1 MTDRDPAQ
9 PSKANDLIAS
19 MGWEPLPYSC
29 TGLLRST
36 EIGSSV
42 VWSWLVLIPW
52 ASNDAKP
59 WIDGTHTFEQ
69 SLLSREQQRDRILQ
83 HMRELLDDRY
93 GETVGRRA
101 ADDLIERI
109 FNLSLIHI

>member
-1 MTDRDPAQ
+1 MGGYDAQ
-9 PSKANDLIAS
+9 QMPDGRELLRS

-36 EIGSSV
+36 EIGASV

-52 ASNDAKP
+52 ASNDTKP

-69 SLLSREQQRDRILQ
+69 SLLSREQQRDRMLL
-83 HMRELLDDRY
+83 HMRELLDERY

-109 FNLSLIHI
+109 FNDE